1 MPGAAPSREERIT
14 SLLVGAI
21 DLHCHSG
28 PSIMPRSLDHIEA
41 LHEAAA
47 AGFRAMLI
55 KDHYYSATPIT
66 ELLNKQFGHLGVT
79 LLSGVP
85 LNNALGGFNVYAVDH
100 GIKLGARLVW
110 MPTFTAKNHIEANA
124 RSKGFPHTSKPL
136 LEPDPLTVLDA
147 DGRLIDAVKPILD
160 MIAEHDVVLS
170 AGHLHISE
178 IYPLFDEAKRR
189 GVKRLLVNHPTFLI
203 GCSLDDIRA
212 LVAHGRVHRAFV
224 LHVHRDAPR
233 QGADVLAARARCVDQ
248 GGHGR
253 AHDPRFRPRSG
264 RQRPARR
271 GLPQHRRHVH
281 RSRFLRRRDPT
292 DDRAERG
299 GADRARRS
307 RASRGRLAERRG
319 VAAGAERNR

>member
-1 MPGAAPSREERIT
+1 
-14 SLLVGAI
+14 
-21 DLHCHSG
+21 
-28 PSIMPRSLDHIEA
+28 MPRSLDHIEA

-147 DGRLIDAVKPILD
+147 ERP
-160 MIAEHDVVLS
+160 
-170 AGHLHISE
+170 
-178 IYPLFDEAKRR
+178 
-189 GVKRLLVNHPTFLI
+189 
-203 GCSLDDIRA
+203 
-212 LVAHGRVHRAFV
+212 
-224 LHVHRDAPR
+224 
-233 QGADVLAARARCVDQ
+233 VD
-248 GGHGR
+248 
-253 AHDPRFRPRSG
+253 
-264 RQRPARR
+264 
-271 GLPQHRRHVH
+271 
-281 RSRFLRRRDPT
+281 RRREADSRH
-292 DDRAERG
+292 DR
-299 GADRARRS
+299 RARRRALGRPS
-307 RASRGRLAERRG
+307 AHLGDLSAVRGGEEARRASACSSITRRS
-319 VAAGAERNR
+319 

>member
-1 MPGAAPSREERIT
+1 MAIHGSSREERIT

-110 MPTFTAKNHIEANA
+110 MPTFTAKNHIDANA

-136 LEPDPLTVLDA
+136 LEPDPLTVLDPE
-147 DGRLIDAVKPILD
+147 GRLIDAVKPILD

-178 IYPLFDEAKRR
+178 IYPLFEEAKKR

-212 LVAHGRVHRAFV
+212 LVGMGAYIEHSFCMFIEMRRGK
-224 LHVHRDAPR
+224 APMCSP
-233 QGADVLAARARCVDQ
+233 QELAALIEAGSIERTILASDLGQAGNDRPVA
-248 GGHGR
+248 G
-253 AHDPRFRPRSG
+253 FRNIVGTCIDLGLSDVEI
-264 RQRPARR
+264 RR
-271 GLPQHRRHVH
+271 MISQNAADLIGL
-281 RSRFLRRRDPT
+281 DA
-292 DDRAERG
+292 AEQ
-299 GADRARRS
+299 AAA
-307 RASRGRLAERRG
+307 ASRN
-319 VAAGAERNR
+319 AAA

>member
-1 MPGAAPSREERIT
+1 MPGAALSREERVT

-28 PSIMPRSLDHIEA
+28 PSVMPRSLDHIEA
-41 LHEAAA
+41 LHEAAS

-55 KDHYYSATPIT
+55 KDHYYSATPVT

-85 LNNALGGFNVYAVDH
+85 LNNAVGGFNLYAVDH

-110 MPTFTAKNHIEANA
+110 MPTFAAKNHIDANA

-136 LEPDPLTVLDA
+136 LDPEPLTVLDA
-147 DGRLIDAVKPILD
+147 NGRLIDAVKPILD

-170 AGHLHISE
+170 AGHLHICE
-178 IYPLFDEAKRR
+178 IYPLFEEAKQR

-212 LVAHGRVHRAFV
+212 LVGM
-224 LHVHRDAPR
+224 
-233 QGADVLAARARCVDQ
+233 GAYIEHSFCM
-248 GGHGR
+248 
-253 AHDPRFRPRSG
+253 FIEM
-264 RQRPARR
+264 RR
-271 GLPQHRRHVH
+271 GKAPMCSPAELEELIEAGTVERTILASDLGQAGNDRPVAGFRNIVGTCIDIGYSDTQIRRMI
-281 RSRFLRRRDPT
+281 SQNAADLIGLDA
-292 DDRAERG
+292 AEQ
-299 GADRARRS
+299 AA
-307 RASRGRLAERRG
+307 
-319 VAAGAERNR
+319 AAGRNAAA

>member
-1 MPGAAPSREERIT
+1 MAGAASSREERIT

-147 DGRLIDAVKPILD
+147 EGRLIDAVKPILD

-203 GCSLDDIRA
+203 GCSLDDIRT
-212 LVAHGRVHRAFV
+212 LVRVGAYIEHSFCMFIEMR
-224 LHVHRDAPR
+224 RGKAPMCSP
-233 QGADVLAARARCVDQ
+233 QELAALIEAGTVERTILASDLGQAGNDRPVA
-248 GGHGR
+248 G
-253 AHDPRFRPRSG
+253 FRNIVGTCIDLGFSD
-264 RQRPARR
+264 AEIRR
-271 GLPQHRRHVH
+271 MIAQNAAELIGL
-281 RSRFLRRRDPT
+281 DA
-292 DDRAERG
+292 AEQ
-299 GADRARRS
+299 AAA
-307 RASRGRLAERRG
+307 ASRN
-319 VAAGAERNR
+319 AAA

>member
-1 MPGAAPSREERIT
+1 MPSAAPSREERIT

-47 AGFRAMLI
+47 AGLRAMLI

-85 LNNALGGFNVYAVDH
+85 LNNALGGFNVHAVDH

-136 LEPDPLTVLDA
+136 LEPDPLTVLDG

-212 LVAHGRVHRAFV
+212 LVRMGAYIEHSFCMFIEMRRGK
-224 LHVHRDAPR
+224 APMCSP
-233 QGADVLAARARCVDQ
+233 QQLAALIEAGTIERTILASDLGQAGNDRPVA
-248 GGHGR
+248 G
-253 AHDPRFRPRSG
+253 FRNIVGTCIDLGFSD
-264 RQRPARR
+264 AEIRR
-271 GLPQHRRHVH
+271 MIAQNAAELIGL
-281 RSRFLRRRDPT
+281 DA
-292 DDRAERG
+292 AEQ
-299 GADRARRS
+299 AAA
-307 RASRGRLAERRG
+307 ASRN
-319 VAAGAERNR
+319 AAA

>member
-1 MPGAAPSREERIT
+1 MPSAAPSREERIT

-28 PSIMPRSLDHIEA
+28 PSVMPRSLDHIEA
-41 LHEAAA
+41 LHECAG

-66 ELLNKQFGHLGVT
+66 ELLNKQYGHLGVT

-85 LNNALGGFNVYAVDH
+85 LNNSTGGFNIYAVDH

-110 MPTFTAKNHIEANA
+110 MPTFAAKNHIDANA
-124 RSKGFPHTSKPL
+124 RSKGFPHTSMPL
-136 LEPDPLTVLDA
+136 LDPDPLTVLDA
-147 DGRLIDAVKPILD
+147 NGRLIDAVKPILD

-178 IYPLFDEAKRR
+178 IYPPFEEAKKR

-212 LVAHGRVHRAFV
+212 LVA
-224 LHVHRDAPR
+224 L
-233 QGADVLAARARCVDQ
+233 GAYIEHSFCM
-248 GGHGR
+248 
-253 AHDPRFRPRSG
+253 FIEM
-264 RQRPARR
+264 RR
-271 GLPQHRRHVH
+271 GKSPMCSPVELTQLIEAGSVERTILASDLGQAGNDRPVAGFRNIVGTCIDIGYSDAEIRRMISQNAADLIGLDV
-281 RSRFLRRRDPT
+281 
-292 DDRAERG
+292 AEQ
-299 GADRARRS
+299 A
-307 RASRGRLAERRG
+307 
-319 VAAGAERNR
+319 AAGGRNAAA

>member
-1 MPGAAPSREERIT
+1 MAGAASSREERIT

-147 DGRLIDAVKPILD
+147 EGRLIDAVKPILD

-212 LVAHGRVHRAFV
+212 LVRVGAYIEHSFCMFIEMR
-224 LHVHRDAPR
+224 RGKAPMCSP
-233 QGADVLAARARCVDQ
+233 QELAALIEAGTVERTILASDLGQAGNDRPVA
-248 GGHGR
+248 G
-253 AHDPRFRPRSG
+253 FRNIVGTCIDLGFSD
-264 RQRPARR
+264 AEIRR
-271 GLPQHRRHVH
+271 MIAQNAAELIGL
-281 RSRFLRRRDPT
+281 DA
-292 DDRAERG
+292 AEQ
-299 GADRARRS
+299 AAA
-307 RASRGRLAERRG
+307 ASRN
-319 VAAGAERNR
+319 AAA

>member
-1 MPGAAPSREERIT
+1 MPSAAPSREERIT

-47 AGFRAMLI
+47 AGLRAMLI

-85 LNNALGGFNVYAVDH
+85 LNNALGGFNVHAVDH

-136 LEPDPLTVLDA
+136 LEPDPLTVLDG

-212 LVAHGRVHRAFV
+212 LVKMGAYIEHSFCMFIEMRRGK
-224 LHVHRDAPR
+224 APMCSP
-233 QGADVLAARARCVDQ
+233 QELAALIEAGTIERTILASDLGQAGNDRPVA
-248 GGHGR
+248 G
-253 AHDPRFRPRSG
+253 FRNIVGTCIDLGFSD
-264 RQRPARR
+264 AEIRR
-271 GLPQHRRHVH
+271 MIAQNAAELIGL
-281 RSRFLRRRDPT
+281 DA
-292 DDRAERG
+292 AEQ
-299 GADRARRS
+299 AAA
-307 RASRGRLAERRG
+307 ASRN
-319 VAAGAERNR
+319 AAA